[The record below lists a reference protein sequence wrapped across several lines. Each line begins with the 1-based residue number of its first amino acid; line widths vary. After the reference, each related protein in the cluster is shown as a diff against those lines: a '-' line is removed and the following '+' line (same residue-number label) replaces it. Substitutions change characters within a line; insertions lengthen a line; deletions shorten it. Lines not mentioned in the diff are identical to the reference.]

1 MTSEQILNRRRIVE
15 MTYEAGAT
23 HLGSAL
29 SMVDIIEAVYAVKG
43 PNEKFVLS
51 NGHAACAL
59 YAVMERYGY
68 LKNPDLNTLGIHPE
82 RNAETGI
89 EVSSGSLGQG
99 LPIVVGMA
107 LADRERNVYCSVS
120 DGECAEGIIWEAIR
134 IAAQRR
140 LTNLKLVVNSNG
152 YGGYGEVDT
161 AQLQMSLQ
169 SFGINLVEVD
179 GHDLDALKI
188 ALQLR
193 TVKPVIVFAHTRVDE
208 LPFLSGLPAHYH
220 KMTNE
225 EYQLALNQWPK
236 N

>member
-1 MTSEQILNRRRIVE
+1 MTPEQIHNRRRIVE

-29 SMVDIIEAVYAVKG
+29 SMVDIIAAVYAVKRSD
-43 PNEKFVLS
+43 EKFVLS

-59 YAVMERYGY
+59 YVVMEQYGL
-68 LKNPDLNTLGIHPE
+68 LKNPSLDKLGIHPE
-82 RNAETGI
+82 RNLQNGI
-89 EVSSGSLGQG
+89 DVSSGSLGQG
-99 LPIVVGMA
+99 LPIAVGMA
-107 LADRERNVYCSVS
+107 LANRERDVYCSVS
-120 DGECAEGIIWEAIR
+120 DGECSEGSIWEATR
-134 IAAQRR
+134 IAATQR
-140 LTNLKLVVNSNG
+140 LTNLKLIVNSNG
-152 YGGYGEVDT
+152 YGGYGEIDT
-161 AQLQMSLQ
+161 TRLQMSLQ
-169 SFGINLVEVD
+169 SFGLNLVEVD

-220 KMTNE
+220 KMTAE
-225 EYQLALNQWPK
+225 EYQLALQQWSK